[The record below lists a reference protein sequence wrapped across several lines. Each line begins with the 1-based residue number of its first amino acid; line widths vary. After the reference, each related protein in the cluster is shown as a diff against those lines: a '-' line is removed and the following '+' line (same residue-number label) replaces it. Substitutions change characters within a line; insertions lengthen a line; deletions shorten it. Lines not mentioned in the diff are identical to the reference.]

1 MKRVLIAYRL
11 KPEGLKMLEGKY
23 DITLPVDK
31 SYFTKEEV
39 LEMIPDYEVLVPNFS
54 FYTDKEIMDR
64 AVKLELISNYGV
76 GFNNIDVDY
85 ATKKGIVV
93 TNIPNST
100 REPTAEFAFALLLA
114 AGRRIGYYDRK
125 LRTAEGV
132 SWGIYAESG
141 LPVYGKTLGIIG
153 MGRIGQSLA
162 RRAVASGME
171 IIYHNRSRLDEA
183 IERQYNA
190 RYVAFGELLKTADY
204 ISLNAPYTPQTHH
217 MIGEEQLNMMKST
230 AVLINTARGSMVD
243 EQALA
248 KALKEKTIWAAGVD
262 VYENEPHIL
271 PELLELDN
279 VVLAPHAA
287 TKTIEDRINMSVEM
301 AQNIV
306 GFYEGTYSVSRVN

>member
-1 MKRVLIAYRL
+1 MKKVLIAYRL
-11 KPEGLKMLEGKY
+11 KSEGLKALEGKY
-23 DITLPVDK
+23 DVTLPVDK

-39 LEMIPDYEVLVPNFS
+39 LEMISDYEVLVPNFS

-64 AVKLELISNYGV
+64 AVKLELISNWGV

-114 AGRRIGYYDRK
+114 TGRRIGYYDRK
-125 LRTAEGV
+125 LRTPEGV
-132 SWGIYAESG
+132 SWGVYAESG
-141 LPVYGKTLGIIG
+141 MQVHGKTLGIIG

-171 IIYHNRSRLDEA
+171 IIYHNRHRLDEI
-183 IERQYNA
+183 IEQQYKA
-190 RYVAFGELLKTADY
+190 RYVSFEELLKTADY
-204 ISLNAPYTPQTHH
+204 ISLNAPYTSQTHH
-217 MIGEEQLNMMKST
+217 MIGEEQLNMMKPT
-230 AVLINTARGSMVD
+230 TVFINTARGSMVD
-243 EQALA
+243 ERALA
-248 KALKEKTIWAAGVD
+248 KALKENRIWAAGLD
-262 VYENEPHIL
+262 VFENEPHIL

-301 AQNIV
+301 TQNIV
-306 GFYEGTYSVSRVN
+306 GFYEGTYPVSRVN